1 MSDDDG
7 DVERKQSECVV
18 VDRKEMA
25 DQLVRLAAAAAAAAT
40 GSLPPAAPGVSS
52 SSSSSNSTAPTST
65 APPPPPPAPRP
76 PTPVHIIESGDLV
89 TRGPDEPPA
98 PDPNG
103 DAQCHICQ
111 EQFRDNL
118 VLKEHF
124 EKVHPKEMYH
134 CTIAG
139 CDKIF
144 STRKSRNRHSQNDNL
159 HKHLPPSSVAQ
170 ASFSL
175 TAAAAIGGPPDR
187 VGGGGAG
194 GGGSGGGGGAVAAAA
209 AALKMSGLHSLNHH
223 HLLNHH
229 LHEIDGPAMAPLH
242 VD

>member
-1 MSDDDG
+1 M
-7 DVERKQSECVV
+7 
-18 VDRKEMA
+18 
-25 DQLVRLAAAAAAAAT
+25 
-40 GSLPPAAPGVSS
+40 
-52 SSSSSNSTAPTST
+52 
-65 APPPPPPAPRP
+65 
-76 PTPVHIIESGDLV
+76 
-89 TRGPDEPPA
+89 TRGPDEPPT

-144 STRKSRNRHSQNDNL
+144 STRKSRNRHSQNENL
-159 HKHLPPSSVAQ
+159 HKHLPMQSASSTTY
-170 ASFSL
+170 SL
-175 TAAAAIGGPPDR
+175 TGS
-187 VGGGGAG
+187 G
-194 GGGSGGGGGAVAAAA
+194 GGGSGGSGGGSSAVAAAA
-209 AALKMSGLHSLNHH
+209 AAATLKMSGLHSLSHH

-229 LHEIDGPAMAPLH
+229 LHEMESGLTPLH